1 MNVYICGLPKSTG
14 NMKRF
19 SWCLLLV
26 GALFSGCLKSDNGC
40 PFKDVDVTAPAS
52 QQQQIEAYL
61 AANQLTASKHASG
74 FYYQVIMP
82 GSGLTPHLC
91 SVVSVGYTGKL
102 VNGNVFDQ
110 QQLISFDLGRV
121 IEGWKKGLPLIQK
134 GGRIKLYIP
143 PALGYGSVDV
153 KDGNNN
159 VVIPANS
166 ILIFD
171 VEVFEVN

>member
-1 MNVYICGLPKSTG
+1 
-14 NMKRF
+14 MKWI
-19 SWCLLLV
+19 SWCLVILS
-26 GALFSGCLKSDNGC
+26 ALFSGCLKTDKGC
-40 PFKDVDVTAPAS
+40 PFRNVDIVAPVT

-61 AANQLTASKHASG
+61 AANQLTAVKHSSG
-74 FYYQVIMP
+74 LYYQVVMP

-91 SVVSVGYTGKL
+91 SVVSVGYTGRL
-102 VNGNVFDQ
+102 TNGNVFDQ

-171 VEVFEVN
+171 VEMFEVN

>member
-1 MNVYICGLPKSTG
+1 MAA
-14 NMKRF
+14 
-19 SWCLLLV
+19 LL
-26 GALFSGCLKSDNGC
+26 SGCLKTDSGC
-40 PFKDVDVTAPAS
+40 PFKENNIVAPTS
-52 QQQQIEAYL
+52 EQQQIEAYL
-61 AANQLTASKHASG
+61 AANSLPASKHASG
-74 FYYQVIMP
+74 MYYQVSMA
-82 GSGLTPHLC
+82 GSGATPTLC

-102 VNGNVFDQ
+102 TNGSVFDQ

-143 PALGYGSVDV
+143 PSLGYGSVDV
-153 KDGNNN
+153 KDNNGA

-171 VEVFEVN
+171 VEMFEVN

>member
-1 MNVYICGLPKSTG
+1 
-14 NMKRF
+14 MKRF
-19 SWCLLLV
+19 SWGLILV
-26 GALFSGCLKSDNGC
+26 AAVFSGCLKTDKGC
-40 PFKDVDVTAPAS
+40 PFKEANITAPAS
-52 QQQQIEAYL
+52 EQQQIETYL
-61 AANQLTASKHASG
+61 AANSLNASKHTSG
-74 FYYQVIMP
+74 LYYQVIMA
-82 GSGLTPHLC
+82 GSGNTPNLC

-102 VNGNVFDQ
+102 TNGNVFDQ

-143 PALGYGSVDV
+143 PSLGYGTVDI
-153 KDGNNN
+153 KDPNGN

-171 VEVFEVN
+171 VEIFEVN